1 MADASGLR
9 RCAAALAAALATMA
23 CGPAAPPNLVLITLD
38 TTRADR
44 LGPYGHAEARTPAL
58 DAFAREAVVY
68 ERAYATSS
76 WTLPSHASLFTGLL
90 PMQHGAQ
97 TLAGGPSEILGYG
110 VRALGDEF
118 TTLAEALGAAGY
130 RTAAVVG
137 GPALRRELGVAQ
149 GFEVYRDDLDGKFDK
164 LIGKRGSLV
173 ADRAIAL
180 VEAFG
185 SEPFFLFANFYDPHA
200 PYQPPPPWSRGLP
213 EADTARVADAVIQYF
228 AAGTPVGTGARLDP
242 AEDADLAAMLA
253 GYDAEIAYM
262 DAQLGR
268 LLAALRAAPRWDQT
282 LVAITSDHGES
293 FGEHFYISHGA
304 HLYEDNVRVPLLLR
318 FPGDAG
324 AGTRIPEPISN
335 RALFAALLEAAGLP
349 VPDGA
354 PRLSAGS
361 DAIVTEVA
369 RSESN
374 VKLFGAHFDRDLRS
388 IYAPPFKLI
397 EDSSGRVEL
406 FDVERDPG
414 ELQDLGPTAPQRVE
428 ELRRLLSR
436 VQAEHPPR
444 FDAAARAELDDD
456 TEEALRALGYLP

>member
-1 MADASGLR
+1 MPDASGLR
-9 RCAAALAAALATMA
+9 RPAAALAAALIAA
-23 CGPAAPPNLVLITLD
+23 SCGPAAPPNLVLITLD

-44 LGPYGHAEARTPAL
+44 LGPYGHAKARTPAL
-58 DAFAREAVVY
+58 DAFAREAVLY

-110 VRALGDEF
+110 VRGLGDGF
-118 TTLAEALGAAGY
+118 TTLAEVLGAAGY

-137 GPALRRELGVAQ
+137 GPALRRELGMAQ

-164 LIGKRGSLV
+164 LIGKRGEEV

-180 VEAFG
+180 IAAFG
-185 SEPFFLFANFYDPHA
+185 NEPFFLFANFYDPHA
-200 PYQPPPPWSRGLP
+200 PYRPPPPWSRGLP
-213 EADTARVADAVIQYF
+213 DADTARVADAVIEHF
-228 AAGTPVGTGARLDP
+228 AAGAPLGRPPRLDP
-242 AEDADLAAMLA
+242 EQDADLAAMLA

-262 DAQLGR
+262 DAALAR
-268 LLAALRAAPRWDQT
+268 LLAALRAAPRWDET
-282 LVAITSDHGES
+282 LVAITADHGES

-304 HLYEDNVRVPLLLR
+304 HLYEDNVRVPLLVR
-318 FPGDAG
+318 FPGAAG
-324 AGTRIPEPISN
+324 AGTRIPEPVSN

-354 PRLSAGS
+354 PRLAAGG
-361 DAIVTEVA
+361 DAIVTEVQ

-388 IYAPPFKLI
+388 IHAPPFKLI

-406 FDVERDPG
+406 FDLERDPG
-414 ELQDLGPTAPQRVE
+414 ELQDLAPTAPERVE

-436 VQAEHPPR
+436 VRAEHPPR
-444 FDAAARAELDDD
+444 FDAAARVEIDAD